1 MAYFRFM
8 LMLAIHT
15 ATPKKTLY
23 IEHDAKLTRADIGP
37 VKKYLLITGQKEPAD
52 NEKKQRAIEKLVTER
67 KELDQVLNAVKWE
80 LIHSKKSKMNHDI

>member
-1 MAYFRFM
+1 M

-52 NEKKQRAIEKLVTER
+52 NEKKQKRQR
-67 KELDQVLNAVKWE
+67 N
-80 LIHSKKSKMNHDI
+80 